1 MACAAATTVLA
12 DHTKWGVVG
21 LARIAPLDDIDTL
34 LTDDALPADA
44 RRHLTGAALRLV
56 TTPGAAT

>member
-1 MACAAATTVLA
+1 
-12 DHTKWGVVG
+12 VG
-21 LARIAPLDDIDTL
+21 LARIAPLEDIDTL

-56 TTPGAAT
+56 TTTGATQ

>member
-21 LARIAPLDDIDTL
+21 LARIAPLDDVDTL

-44 RRHLTGAALRLV
+44 RRHLTATTLV
-56 TTPGAAT
+56 TVDTTGATP